1 MIRMGR
7 LSRLVGRSGLV
18 ARLLHVVM
26 IVVMIVDVMTEVLAV
41 VGQNYVQA
49 CARPFV

>member
-18 ARLLHVVM
+18 ARLLH
-26 IVVMIVDVMTEVLAV
+26 VVMIVDVMTEVLAV